1 MRRWILM
8 AFLLTWCGSGL
19 AAISV
24 TGLGS
29 LDLGT
34 WDPSLGPISTTI
46 DFCVASTTGGGGN
59 PTDYQAQLDQFI
71 ATTPFELISLSDPG
85 EVLPTTVYLQAD
97 PTPLETLTPGVPT
110 ARDKDGQPA
119 CTGYNNAHL
128 RFDITV
134 LDLSQAAAGSY
145 RASFV
150 AAFRNNNGNGI
161 ATVNVDVDLII
172 PEMIRISDLNDI
184 PLGTFDGVNDL
195 IASDDICVYRNSVA
209 ATYTM
214 TASGSGGSF
223 DVDNGIDVIPYQVEY
238 DDSNGF
244 VILTDSAPTVMANA
258 DSALLDCGGTPVAT
272 LRITTLATDMSGAS
286 PGLYTDTLTLT
297 VAPI

>member
-1 MRRWILM
+1 MRRWILIP
-8 AFLLTWCGSGL
+8 FLLTWCSSGL

-34 WDPSLGPISTTI
+34 WDPSLGPISTTT
-46 DFCVASTTGGGGN
+46 DFCVASTQGGSGN
-59 PTDYQAQLDQFI
+59 PVDYEAQLDQFA
-71 ATTPFELISLSDPG
+71 ATTPFELISLSGPS
-85 EVLPTTVYLQAD
+85 EVLPTTVYFQAD
-97 PTPLETLTPGVPT
+97 PTPLEVLTPGVPT
-110 ARDKDGQPA
+110 ARDKDGVPA

-128 RFDITV
+128 RFDINV

-145 RASFV
+145 RASFT
-150 AAFRNNNGNGI
+150 ALFRNSNGSGFT
-161 ATVNVDVDLII
+161 TVNFDVDLII

-195 IASDDICVYRNSVA
+195 IASDDICVYRNNLA
-209 ATYTM
+209 ETYTVS
-214 TASGSGGSF
+214 ASGSGGSF
-223 DVDNGIDVIPYQVEY
+223 EVDNGVDVIPYQVEY

-244 VILTDSAPTVMANA
+244 VTLTDSSPTAMANA

-272 LRITTLATDMSGAS
+272 LRITTLATDMTSAS
-286 PGLYTDTLTLT
+286 SGLYTDTLTLT

>member
-1 MRRWILM
+1 MRRWMLIS
-8 AFLLTWCGSGL
+8 FLLTWCSSGL

-34 WDPSLGPISTTI
+34 WDPSLGPISTTT
-46 DFCVASTTGGGGN
+46 DFCVTSTQGGGN
-59 PTDYQAQLDQFI
+59 PRDYDAQLDQFT
-71 ATTPFELISLSDPG
+71 ATTPFELISLSDPN
-85 EVLPTTVYLQAD
+85 EVLPTTVYFQAD
-97 PTPLETLTPGVPT
+97 PTPLELLTPGVAT

-128 RFDITV
+128 RFDINV

-145 RASFV
+145 RASFT
-150 AAFRNNNGNGI
+150 AAFRNNNGGGVT
-161 ATVNVDVDLII
+161 TVNFDVDLVI

-195 IASDDICVYRNSVA
+195 IASDDICVYRNNAA
-209 ATYTM
+209 ATYM
-214 TASGSGGSF
+214 VTASGSGGSF

-244 VILTDSAPTVMANA
+244 VVLTDSAPAAMANA
-258 DSALLDCGGTPVAT
+258 DSTRLDCGGTPVAT
-272 LRITTLATDMSGAS
+272 VRITMGAIDMSGAS